1 MFFCHFG
8 RREPHLGGPGPHFE
22 DFWDYCDFGGA
33 FATKYPS
40 LLESKMQAL
49 THFFQC
55 CCLMFFWVLV
65 FLNFCDFE
73 CPETLFWLPFW
84 LHLGSPGPLKNSW
97 KCVTVINFR
106 GLTLPDSIFLH
117 VRTMGAFWEWYFDR
131 FMWFWAVLRLP
142 FWDLLVPFVVKKE
155 VWKNDAKSVPKGE
168 CKPRGENRPRGCGSL
183 KTRQSDC

>member
-1 MFFCHFG
+1 MRCAHNPPPCNFFERFHEPMFGSAAFLILHFLSSFAVGFSRFGEVIIMFFCHFG

-33 FATKYPS
+33 FATKYS
-40 LLESKMQAL
+40 SHLESKMQAL

-106 GLTLPDSIFLH
+106 GLTLPDSVFLH
-117 VRTMGAFWEWYFDR
+117 VPTMGAFWEWYCSR
-131 FMWFWAVLRLP
+131 FIWF
-142 FWDLLVPFVVKKE
+142 
-155 VWKNDAKSVPKGE
+155 
-168 CKPRGENRPRGCGSL
+168 
-183 KTRQSDC
+183 